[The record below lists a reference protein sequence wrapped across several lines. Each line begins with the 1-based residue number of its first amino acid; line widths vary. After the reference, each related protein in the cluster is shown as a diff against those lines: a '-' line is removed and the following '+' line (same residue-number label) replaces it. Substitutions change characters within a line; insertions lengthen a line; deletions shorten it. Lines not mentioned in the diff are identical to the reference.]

1 VKVARKMGKE
11 AGMHDDNPLI
21 HLHEVQSWVDKMMFA
36 KYCRGLGA
44 LIPAATVSMSL
55 AVSHF

>member
-1 VKVARKMGKE
+1 MGKE